1 MNKYIVSVDSPDFFK
16 SPFEANRPY
25 FESHGLKKIGGV
37 QRLGDPEPYFKNGE
51 PVGPARY
58 DTRLDCRAPE
68 HFQDSGS
75 TGTSTPRGGT
85 VALTPRQ
92 HENRVE
98 KTVSKKRDKYEG
110 KLNELRHMQ
119 RQLVEQERQLTSK
132 LSKTYRSSSANGAA
146 GSRNQRSHGSGGG
159 SRGSSNAKSGSS
171 GGAASGKRLAPRA
184 RSTRR

>member
-1 MNKYIVSVDSPDFFK
+1 M
-16 SPFEANRPY
+16 
-25 FESHGLKKIGGV
+25 G
-37 QRLGDPEPYFKNGE
+37 
-51 PVGPARY
+51 
-58 DTRLDCRAPE
+58 
-68 HFQDSGS
+68 
-75 TGTSTPRGGT
+75 GTSTPRGGT

-146 GSRNQRSHGSGGG
+146 ISEAMAVVVAAVAAAMPRAAVLAAPQAENDWR
-159 SRGSSNAKSGSS
+159 RGHARQGGSS
-171 GGAASGKRLAPRA
+171 GTRIWEKVLHVIDAS
-184 RSTRR
+184 